1 MRWALGTAQG
11 TAQATEVGV
20 AARAGGSGTGRREGA
35 GRAGRAGRVAV
46 VALGVGIIVGLVVGL
61 VPGTAGPAGAAPGDS
76 ITVYSG
82 RNEALIKPLFD
93 QFTRDTGIEV
103 QVRYGDSGALASQML
118 TEGGASPADVF
129 VSQDAGAL
137 GALTNARLLAKLPPR
152 SRSAVAP
159 EYRADDGTWVG
170 TSGRVRVLVYNP
182 KLLPDPPT
190 TIDEVVD
197 PRYKGKVGYAPTNAS
212 WQSFVTGLRV
222 LRGERKAEKW
232 LRAFAANEP
241 KAYASNAAIRD
252 AVDAGQIWMGLVN
265 HYYLW
270 QKIVQN
276 GESSVVA
283 RNQFM
288 APGDPGGLVNVAG
301 VGVLKSS
308 KNKKAAQVLVDYMLS
323 EKGQAYFADSTYEYP
338 LAAGVQPSVRL
349 PSLAKLRAPAL
360 DLSDLDSLAATQE
373 LLAETG
379 LLTR

>member
-1 MRWALGTAQG
+1 
-11 TAQATEVGV
+11 
-20 AARAGGSGTGRREGA
+20 
-35 GRAGRAGRVAV
+35 
-46 VALGVGIIVGLVVGL
+46 
-61 VPGTAGPAGAAPGDS
+61 
-76 ITVYSG
+76 
-82 RNEALIKPLFD
+82 LFD
-93 QFTRDTGIEV
+93 QFTRDTGIAV

-137 GALTNARLLAKLPPR
+137 GALTNAKLLAKLPAR
-152 SRSAVAP
+152 SRNAVAP

-212 WQSFVTGLRV
+212 WQSFVSGLRV

-270 QKIVQN
+270 QKIVQV
-276 GESSVVA
+276 GEASVVA

-308 KNKKAAQVLVDYMLS
+308 TNKKAAQAFVDYLLS
-323 EKGQAYFADSTYEYP
+323 ERGQAYFADSTYEYP